1 LNPRNPNPIS
11 HLAACNGITDCH
23 DFSGRFVAEGP
34 GKLGGEIPPG
44 DVDIG
49 ITDAAGVNL
58 DQDLIRTRLRVRY
71 FSNLPRAVRRGNDCC
86 LHGDAPLRAYRLF
99 A

>member
-1 LNPRNPNPIS
+1 LNPRNPDPIS
-11 HLAACNGITDCH
+11 HVAVGHGRAECDDL
-23 DFSGRFVAEGP
+23 SGRFVADGP

-58 DQDLIRTRLRVRY
+58 DQDLTGTRLRVRY

-86 LHGDAPLRAYRLF
+86 LHDNAPLRA
-99 A
+99 